1 MGANLSMMNSYNGHV
16 SHRARRFAC
25 AAISGWLLF
34 TTPVFAAVGAL
45 DPFSDLNRVSETKL
59 DDMRGG
65 FRVNG
70 FEMRFGMRVES
81 AVSGIGRVVTLLTW
95 GDLSRKWTPTSTT
108 VYSADGTQQSANPN
122 AAVPAAN
129 AQLPAAPQSLSTAA
143 NTAVSPPV
151 PVAPPAPTGLTV
163 PTVPT
168 APTVASV
175 IEPTIS
181 VPTAASPP
189 QIANTPETV
198 TPPVATSLP
207 VSVPVPQSVANY
219 LDQQAT
225 QPSAPTLGQ
234 KDGGFELTVANSG
247 TTQILHQITEGHV
260 AALIS
265 NQENGVT
272 ISQSTTLDVGVAN
285 FAQQMANA
293 MHVIRARSV
302 VGSGVNRY

>member
-1 MGANLSMMNSYNGHV
+1 MGTNLSMMNSSNGHV
-16 SHRARRFAC
+16 SHRVRRLAC
-25 AAISGWLLF
+25 AAASGWLLF
-34 TTPVFAAVGAL
+34 TAPVFAAVGAL
-45 DPFSDLNRVSETKL
+45 DPFGDLNRVSEKEL

-65 FRVNG
+65 FRING

-81 AVSGIGRVVTLLTW
+81 SVSGIGKVVTQLVW
-95 GDLSRKWTPTSTT
+95 GELSHKWTPTSTT
-108 VYSADGTQQSANPN
+108 VYSADGMQQSANPN
-122 AAVPAAN
+122 AAAPVAN
-129 AQLPAAPQSLSTAA
+129 AQQPAAPQPLSAAA
-143 NTAVSPPV
+143 NAAVSPP
-151 PVAPPAPTGLTV
+151 APTAPLA
-163 PTVPT
+163 PA

-175 IEPTIS
+175 VD

-198 TPPVATSLP
+198 PLVATSQ
-207 VSVPVPQSVANY
+207 PVPQSVANY

-225 QPSAPTLGQ
+225 QPTTPTLGQ
-234 KDGGFELTVANSG
+234 NEGGFELTVANSG

-272 ISQSTTLDVGVAN
+272 ISQSTTLDVSLVN
-285 FAQQMANA
+285 FAQQMKNA
-293 MHVIRARSV
+293 MTVIRARSV

>member
-1 MGANLSMMNSYNGHV
+1 MGANLSMMNSSNGHV

-45 DPFSDLNRVSETKL
+45 DPFGDLNRVSETTL

-129 AQLPAAPQSLSTAA
+129 APQPAAPQSPSAAANTAA
-143 NTAVSPPV
+143 SPPAPVAATAPAVASVVEPVISIPTAVSPP
-151 PVAPPAPTGLTV
+151 P
-163 PTVPT
+163 
-168 APTVASV
+168 
-175 IEPTIS
+175 
-181 VPTAASPP
+181 AAS
-189 QIANTPETV
+189 TPETL
-198 TPPVATSLP
+198 PPVATVQQP
-207 VSVPVPQSVANY
+207 VAVPQSVANY
-219 LDQQAT
+219 LDQQAAQQT
-225 QPSAPTLGQ
+225 TPTLGQ
-234 KDGGFELTVANSG
+234 TDGGFELTVANTG

-272 ISQSTTLDVGVAN
+272 ISQSTTLDVGLVN
-285 FAQQMANA
+285 FAQQMGNA
-293 MHVIRARSV
+293 MNVIRARSV

>member
-1 MGANLSMMNSYNGHV
+1 MGANLSMMNSSNGHV

-45 DPFSDLNRVSETKL
+45 DPFGDLNRVSETTL

-108 VYSADGTQQSANPN
+108 VYSADGAQQSANPN

-129 AQLPAAPQSLSTAA
+129 APQPAAPQAPSAAANTAA
-143 NTAVSPPV
+143 SPPAPVAATAPAIASVVEPVISIPTAVSPP
-151 PVAPPAPTGLTV
+151 P
-163 PTVPT
+163 
-168 APTVASV
+168 
-175 IEPTIS
+175 
-181 VPTAASPP
+181 AAS
-189 QIANTPETV
+189 TPETL
-198 TPPVATSLP
+198 PPVATLQQP
-207 VSVPVPQSVANY
+207 VAVPQSVANY
-219 LDQQAT
+219 LDQQAAQQT
-225 QPSAPTLGQ
+225 TPTLGQ
-234 KDGGFELTVANSG
+234 TDGGFELTVANTG

-265 NQENGVT
+265 NRENGVT
-272 ISQSTTLDVGVAN
+272 ISQSTTLDVSLVN
-285 FAQQMANA
+285 FAQQIGNA
-293 MHVIRARSV
+293 MTVIRARSV

>member
-1 MGANLSMMNSYNGHV
+1 MGANLSMMNSSNGHV
-16 SHRARRFAC
+16 SHRVRRLAC
-25 AAISGWLLF
+25 AALSGWLLF
-34 TTPVFAAVGAL
+34 TAPVFAAVGAL
-45 DPFSDLNRVSETKL
+45 DPFGNLNRVSETKL

-81 AVSGIGRVVTLLTW
+81 SVSGIGKVVTQLTW
-95 GDLSRKWTPTSTT
+95 GELSHKWTPTSTT
-108 VYSADGTQQSANPN
+108 VYSADGTRQSANPD
-122 AAVPAAN
+122 AAAPAAN
-129 AQLPAAPQSLSTAA
+129 AQQPAAPQSLSAA
-143 NTAVSPPV
+143 TNAAVIS
-151 PVAPPAPTGLTV
+151 PAPAA
-163 PTVPT
+163 PTAPT

-175 IEPTIS
+175 IEAITS

-198 TPPVATSLP
+198 PPVATSQ
-207 VSVPVPQSVANY
+207 PVPQSVANY

-225 QPSAPTLGQ
+225 QPTTPTLGQ
-234 KDGGFELTVANSG
+234 NDGGFELTVANSG

-272 ISQSTTLDVGVAN
+272 ISQSTTLDVGLVN
-285 FAQQMANA
+285 FAQQMKNT
-293 MHVIRARSV
+293 MTVIRARSV